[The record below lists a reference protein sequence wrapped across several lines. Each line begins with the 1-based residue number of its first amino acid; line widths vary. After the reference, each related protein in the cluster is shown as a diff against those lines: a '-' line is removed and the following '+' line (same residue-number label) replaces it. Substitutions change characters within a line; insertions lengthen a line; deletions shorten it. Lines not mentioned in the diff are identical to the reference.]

1 MSSTE
6 QIDMAPFSA
15 WLPARPNQD
24 FDLTVKIVGRS
35 ASGLIDDLAPIAQA
49 LSLHGCQVMV
59 QTGRL
64 NGDSGHLV
72 LRLRIASRP
81 FYSMGHGCDVVV
93 YLDQGPLDLRQF
105 GLQPGSVFVWEPPEQ
120 VTLHSPLPDGVIA
133 YPVPLRELNA
143 QYSQDPWGKGFVA
156 MGVLAQLLG
165 FSEEARRF
173 CLKSLSSS
181 RLFNSGYQF
190 ASRSLVKHDIHS
202 LPLDGRSD
210 TRIVLSPENAV
221 KLGFAASYCE
231 AGTGCAGKLKR
242 SPPQWIARHLAIA
255 DKMVSVLHSEQFPDV
270 QAYRGPQ
277 GNVFALFR
285 GEDASIMSSLNDGS
299 DPRVLIAADAIDALR
314 LLVVGHRLIET
325 NRADVVGVVVEE
337 TLTARLESVGG
348 NALAAAMNGEQWDAA
363 CGIAGAEAD
372 GMSNMWAEREGEDD
386 AGVGFIAWGATQGVV
401 RDALTL
407 CRNLGMS
414 VAALYPKQIVPLPV
428 AQLESFAGTV
438 KRVVVVES
446 GQTRPHADRIEGA
459 CSFRPS
465 VVIPKNGTALTAM
478 DLFMR
483 EDLGAT
489 HNKRSKGVQDESA

>member
-1 MSSTE
+1 
-6 QIDMAPFSA
+6 MAPFSA
-15 WLPARPNQD
+15 WLPAHPNQD
-24 FDLTVKIVGRS
+24 FDLAVKIVGRS
-35 ASGLIDDLAPIAQA
+35 ASGLIDELAPIAQA
-49 LSLHGCQVMV
+49 LILHGCQVMV

-64 NGDSGHLV
+64 NGGSGHLV

-93 YLDQGPLDLRQF
+93 YLDQDPPEFWRF
-105 GLQPGSVFVWEPPEQ
+105 GLQPGSVLVWEPPEQ
-120 VTLHSPLPDGVIA
+120 WRLHSLIPDGIIV

-143 QYSQDPWGKGFVA
+143 QYSQGTWGKGFVA

-165 FSEEARRF
+165 FSEEARGV
-173 CLKSLSSS
+173 CLKCLSAS
-181 RLFNSGYQF
+181 RLFDSGYQF
-190 ASRSLVKHDIHS
+190 ASRSLVKHDIYS
-202 LPLDGRSD
+202 LPLAARGDA
-210 TRIVLSPENAV
+210 RIVLSPEKAV
-221 KLGFAASYCE
+221 KLGFAASHCE
-231 AGTGCAGKLKR
+231 SGTDCASELER
-242 SPPQWIARHLAIA
+242 SPTQWIARHLAMA
-255 DKMVSVLHSEQFPDV
+255 DKMVSVLHSERFPDI

-277 GNVFALFR
+277 GKVFALFR
-285 GEDASIMSSLNDGS
+285 GDDASILASLNGCS
-299 DPRVLIAADAIDALR
+299 NPRILVAADAVDALR

-325 NRADVVGVVVEE
+325 NRAGVVGVVVEE
-337 TLTARLESVGG
+337 ALTARVESVGVG
-348 NALAAAMNGEQWDAA
+348 ALASAMSGED
-363 CGIAGAEAD
+363 AGAAD
-372 GMSNMWAEREGEDD
+372 GFDGAEEEGSATMRAEREGEDD
-386 AGVGFIAWGATQGVV
+386 AEIGFIAWGATQGVV

-446 GQTRPHADRIEGA
+446 GQTRAHADRIEGA

-465 VVIPKNGTALTAM
+465 VVMPEKGTALTPM

-489 HNKRSKGVQDESA
+489 HDNRSKGVQDESV

>member
-1 MSSTE
+1 MSSTK

-15 WLPARPNQD
+15 WLPVHPNQD
-24 FDLTVKIVGRS
+24 FDLAVKIVGRS

-49 LSLHGCQVMV
+49 LTLHGCQVMV

-64 NGDSGHLV
+64 NGSSGHLV

-93 YLDQGPLDLRQF
+93 YLDQDPPEFRRF
-105 GLQPGSVFVWEPPEQ
+105 GLQPGSVLVWEPPEQ
-120 VTLHSPLPDGVIA
+120 LRLHPLLPDGIIA

-143 QYSQDPWGKGFVA
+143 QYSQETWGKGVVA

-165 FSEEARRF
+165 FSEEARRV
-173 CLKSLSSS
+173 CLKSLSAS
-181 RLFNSGYQF
+181 RLFDSGYQF
-190 ASRSLVKHDIHS
+190 ASRSIVKHDIYS
-202 LPLDGRSD
+202 LPLAARGDA
-210 TRIVLSPENAV
+210 RIVLSPENAV
-221 KLGFAASYCE
+221 KLGFAASHCE
-231 AGTGCAGKLKR
+231 SGTDCAGELER
-242 SPPQWIARHLAIA
+242 SPTQWITRHLVMA
-255 DKMVSVLHSEQFPDV
+255 DKMVSMLHSEQFPDV
-270 QAYRGPQ
+270 QAYRGPH
-277 GNVFALFR
+277 GKVFALFR
-285 GEDASIMSSLNDGS
+285 GDDASILSSLDGCS
-299 DPRVLIAADAIDALR
+299 DPRILVAADAVDALR
-314 LLVVGHRLIET
+314 LLVIGHRLIET
-325 NRADVVGVVVEE
+325 NRVSVVGVVVEE
-337 TLTARLESVGG
+337 ALTARLESVGVG
-348 NALAAAMNGEQWDAA
+348 ALAAATGGKKADAA
-363 CGIAGAEAD
+363 DGIDGAEED
-372 GMSNMWAEREGEDD
+372 GTATMRAEREGEND
-386 AGVGFIAWGATQGVV
+386 AEVGFIAWGVTQGVV

-446 GQTRPHADRIEGA
+446 GQTRTHADRIEGA

-465 VVIPKNGTALTAM
+465 VVMPDKGTALTAM

-489 HNKRSKGVQDESA
+489 HDNRSKGVQDESV